1 MAAAFPAGESPAAVA
16 LPEAFAAGAG
26 AGVPAVTAGAG
37 PAAALGL
44 GRDPAASVPASAAS
58 GQDRSSFTTHPGMA
72 AAQTAA
78 ETAMAGRTAAAG
90 RHF

>member
-1 MAAAFPAGESPAAVA
+1 MAAAFPAGDSPAAVA
-16 LPEAFAAGAG
+16 LPEAFPAAAA
-26 AGVPAVTAGAG
+26 AGVP
-37 PAAALGL
+37 
-44 GRDPAASVPASAAS
+44 PASAAS